1 MSAQNKAGFPTLA
14 ITDGTAA
21 AERREREAEFAKDDA
36 VIAREGELE
45 AAQRALVDRIEP
57 RDRREKRP
65 MRQISIMVSQREHE
79 NLTANARDLG
89 VTLRTLIART
99 LKPATERIKIRKE

>member
-1 MSAQNKAGFPTLA
+1 MSAQTKAGFPTLA
-14 ITDGTAA
+14 ITEGAPA

-36 VIAREGELE
+36 LIRVEGELE
-45 AAQRALVDRIEP
+45 AAQKALVERIEP
-57 RDRREKRP
+57 RDRREKRA

-79 NLTANARDLG
+79 NLSANARDLG